1 MEKRVLVA
9 CEYSQVVTSAF
20 RAAGALAFSCDLEP
34 CSGGHPEW
42 HMQRDVREVI
52 GWDWDLIVAHPP
64 CTYLCRVSGQWLG
77 RDPFR
82 YEKMWDAAGFFNL
95 FVSEGLAGR
104 RVCIENPYPLRAAQ
118 LPRWSQVV
126 CPSQFGHE
134 FSKHTCLW
142 LYNLPPILPMRA
154 SCMNPSQW
162 IKHCAGTGKRRAHF
176 WSGIAEAM
184 AAQWLPLL

>member
-42 HMQRDVREVI
+42 HMQCDVREVL
-52 GWDWDLIVAHPP
+52 GEDWDLVVAHPP
-64 CTYLCRVSGQWLG
+64 CTYLARSSAVVLARQPG
-77 RDPFR
+77 RI
-82 YEKMWDAAGFFNL
+82 EKVWEGARFFNE
-95 FVSEGLAGR
+95 FVSLGLAGH
-104 RVCIENPYPLRAAQ
+104 RVCIENPYPLRVAG

-142 LYNLPPILPMRA
+142 LYNLPPILPMCGYYAAPR
-154 SCMNPSQW
+154 SWVM
-162 IKHCAGTGKRRAHF
+162 HCNSTGKRRAHF
-176 WSGIAEAM
+176 WVGIAEAM
-184 AAQWLPLL
+184 VAQWLPLL